1 MAEFQEGTL
10 DTLMERLCSSISGFD
25 PEWVRRCVPAT
36 EEQIRQ
42 LKDILAEYNY
52 TIPAAYLYYL
62 RRMGQND
69 GGLLENEW
77 DGCEVDIG
85 TVLKLL
91 RKDSYFRKELEK
103 GFFLFSDH
111 WADAGFYMK
120 LSAADDNPMVTD
132 REGVYVTESFE
143 KYLFQKAFDMYHRK
157 FTYSDFE
164 SESVCSD
171 NERKK
176 KEDCR
181 TCPYCGETVEE
192 RMDFINQMAE
202 TYGLKKAWFSD
213 QAHFFCYNAS
223 YAFEINVGE
232 GYSAHFYC
240 DDNELWKQVRSLFGV
255 FPNFFSYLSSFE
267 NERDGKESGDMYE
280 RCASFNRY
288 GDLSKLITDQDL
300 LQVTEDESV
309 YISNENDYDIAVDLE
324 SCYAPFDEVKPFIAF
339 LATQICELDN
349 IAQRFHRKKRVKNN
363 GRGYVRLPSPTG
375 TYRIDYSQSM
385 EDNPAPQEVKFSFIL
400 AFIYMEEKNRI
411 SFDYWCTT
419 RNSQLEVV
427 FEYKENKFFLRT
439 YGAIDNIPDNWE
451 DE

>member
-25 PEWVRRCVPAT
+25 PEWVTHCVPAT

-42 LKDILAEYNY
+42 LQDIFAECHY
-52 TIPAAYLYYL
+52 TVPAAYLYYL
-62 RRMGQND
+62 RRMGQDD
-69 GGLLENEW
+69 GELLENH
-77 DGCEVDIG
+77 GGREVNIG

-91 RKDSYFRKELEK
+91 SDKKDSSARKNLK
-103 GFFLFSDH
+103 NGLFLFSDD
-111 WADAGFYMK
+111 WAYISLYMN
-120 LSAADDNPMVTD
+120 LSAAVDNPMVTNIQNT
-132 REGVYVTESFE
+132 YVVESFE
-143 KYLFQKAFDMYHRK
+143 KYLFQMAFCMYESS
-157 FTYSDFE
+157 FTYSE
-164 SESVCSD
+164 HTSSSVC
-171 NERKK
+171 NHPEKNK
-176 KEDCR
+176 KEDCG
-181 TCPYCGETVEE
+181 TCPYYRDTVEE

-213 QAHFFCYNAS
+213 QAHFFCYNAG

-240 DDNELWKQVRSLFGV
+240 DDNELWKQVRLLLGV
-255 FPNFFSYLSSFE
+255 SSDFFSYLSSFE
-267 NERDGKESGDMYE
+267 NERDGKEGGDMYE

-288 GDLSKLITDQDL
+288 GDLSKLITDPDL

-324 SCYAPFDEVKPFIAF
+324 TCYAPFDEVKPFIAF

-363 GRGYVRLPSPTG
+363 GRGYVTLPSPAG

-385 EDNPAPQEVKFSFIL
+385 EDNPTPQEVKFSFIL

-427 FEYKENKFFLRT
+427 FEYKENKFFLRSF
-439 YGAIDNIPDNWE
+439 GMIDNIPDNWE
-451 DE
+451 E